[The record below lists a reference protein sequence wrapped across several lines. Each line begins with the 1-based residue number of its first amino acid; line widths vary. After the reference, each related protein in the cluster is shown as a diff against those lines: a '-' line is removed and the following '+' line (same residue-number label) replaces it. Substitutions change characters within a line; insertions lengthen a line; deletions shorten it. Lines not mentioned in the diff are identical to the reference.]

1 MMALRD
7 TLLCVVFAAALPMG
21 QIMFKWAAL
30 YNERLDGPLILRLIK
45 NLPLIGA
52 FSWYGLTALLWFY
65 ILTRVP
71 LSQAY
76 VFSILGSALVP
87 LLAWALFKEPMSW
100 RFALGYALMLAGFVV
115 VMQAQGKA
123 CALTLRSGPQPGPPP
138 RRSRQSAAHRAG
150 RQHGA
155 GRRGGLDQGPAP
167 HSPRVAGSLRTSTA
181 TGQAS
186 WTPARD
192 SSAPEAPTAATGQG

>member
-7 TLLCVVFAAALPMG
+7 AALCVVFAAALPAG

-30 YNERLDGPLILRLIK
+30 TQARLEGPLLWKLIR

-52 FSWYGLTALLWFY
+52 FGWYGLTALLWFY

-87 LLAWALFKEPMSW
+87 IFAWLIFKEPMSW

-115 VMQAQGKA
+115 VMQAQ
-123 CALTLRSGPQPGPPP
+123 
-138 RRSRQSAAHRAG
+138 
-150 RQHGA
+150 
-155 GRRGGLDQGPAP
+155 
-167 HSPRVAGSLRTSTA
+167 
-181 TGQAS
+181 
-186 WTPARD
+186 AR
-192 SSAPEAPTAATGQG
+192 P